1 MWKKLA
7 DGVTKDQLLSVIA
20 QNTEP
25 FDKIH
30 LSWEKHGITHMC
42 SVDVI
47 GDIRDEDLEGVND
60 FTIWVTEK
68 QFPDKRP
75 NHLKN

>member
-7 DGVTKDQLLSVIA
+7 DGVTKDQLLPIIA
-20 QNTEP
+20 KNTKP
-25 FDKIH
+25 FAKIH
-30 LSWEKHGITHMC
+30 LSWEKNGLTHMC

-47 GDIRDEDLEGVND
+47 GDIRDEDLEEVND

-68 QFPDKRP
+68 
-75 NHLKN
+75 

>member
-7 DGVTKDQLLSVIA
+7 DGVTKDQLLPIIA
-20 QNTEP
+20 QNTKL

-30 LSWEKHGITHMC
+30 LSWEKNGLTHMC

-47 GDIRDEDLEGVND
+47 GDIRDEDLEEVND